1 MKTVYQLHCE
11 AWPDM
16 EAPRDTKVLL
26 DLFEEAEEVLSKNPD
41 STMMVHCS
49 AGVGRTGTFIGLFK
63 LAKDFND
70 DTVGVKGKVISYN
83 FSLSQ
88 VTELDPFETV
98 LTMRRQRM
106 KMVQKP
112 MQYNYM
118 FRCLADY
125 VAETST
131 EYI

>member
-1 MKTVYQLHCE
+1 
-11 AWPDM
+11 M
-16 EAPRDTKVLL
+16 EAPKDTKVLL
-26 DLFEEAEEVLSKNPD
+26 DLHDEAEKILNENPD
-41 STMMVHCS
+41 ITMMVHCS

-63 LAKDFND
+63 LVKDYKD
-70 DTVGVKGKVISYN
+70 DKVREQLELSFHSIY
-83 FSLSQ
+83 FLSQ
-88 VTELDPFETV
+88 VEELDPFETV

-125 VAETST
+125 VAETTSD
-131 EYI
+131 YV

>member
-1 MKTVYQLHCE
+1 
-11 AWPDM
+11 M
-16 EAPRDTKVLL
+16 EAPKDTKVLL
-26 DLFEEAEEVLSKNPD
+26 DLFEEAEDILSKNPD

-70 DTVGVKGKVISYN
+70 EEVSARTQAWDRHIVIN
-83 FSLSQ
+83 SLSQ
-88 VTELDPFETV
+88 VEELDPFETV
-98 LTMRRQRM
+98 LTMRRQRT

-125 VAETST
+125 VAETTT